1 MRRHRFAIELL
12 ASLFVLLTTSVFAHE
27 ANKDF
32 AAPSEEG
39 AQTMKKFKLP
49 AGLTVDLW
57 AAEPM
62 LAHPVALCVDEKG
75 RVYVSQTFRFSD
87 GISGGGDKDYG
98 ALDMRGHMDWLEQ
111 DLSNKTVED
120 RVAMLKRNMGEKVSL
135 LQRNPERVQF
145 LEDKDGDG
153 KADSS
158 TIFSEDFKEI
168 ADGAAE
174 GILAYKGNVYFT
186 NIPHLWLLR
195 DENGDGKA
203 DVKKSLAYGFGPRIA
218 FLGHDLHGLVI
229 GPDRK
234 LYYSVGDRGYHVE
247 QNGKVWHG
255 HEWGAVF
262 RSELDGSNFEVFCTG
277 LRNPQELAFDD
288 YGNLWTADNNA
299 DKGDPARWVYLVEGG
314 DSGWRGGYQYIS
326 WPNNLGP
333 WLSEKLCH
341 PPFDGQAAFIVPPVG
356 TIGAGPSGLC
366 YYPGTGLDDSY
377 KGHFF
382 ECDFRGES
390 GGVWDLSH
398 QALGAGF
405 KMNESKQFF
414 WNVQATDI
422 CFAPDGSM
430 LSSVW
435 VGGIGKG
442 GKGRIYK
449 IRDPK
454 FEKDPVVLEVKKLL
468 GEGFDKRSVEELTK
482 LLGHKDQRV
491 RQEAQFALVDKGDAK
506 SFATAL
512 ASTEPMVRIQAIWGL
527 GVLARAKPAGID
539 GLVVPLLKDKE
550 LEVRVQALRVLGD
563 LNAKAATGDCVAL
576 LKDENARARY
586 FAAMALGKLGAKE
599 SIPAIAEML
608 RGDSKDPWLRHS
620 VIFAFEK
627 LADDGA
633 LATLAKDENTQVRL
647 AACVAMR
654 RLGKAQIAEFLNDKD
669 PLVVLEAARAIAEVP
684 IDAALPALAA
694 MLPKAVKETDE
705 KLMPRMVS
713 ACNKLG
719 KTEHAEALAEFA
731 AKNDL
736 PEKPRTMALK
746 LLLKWA
752 KPDGKD
758 SINGL
763 WRPLAERDGNVA
775 REALKKR
782 IDTLLASNGMVKDAV
797 CDAVEAYKITEA
809 GAPLLATVSDEKQQA
824 AARAR
829 ALKALAA
836 IGDAKTGEALEIALK
851 AKEDLVRKEAQRI
864 KAQMKPNEGAA
875 VLAEIL
881 NKKESSQAEKQGALQ
896 TLAGLKDAKA
906 DTLSGEWLKKLNAGQ
921 TPEELQLEILE
932 AAAGRAALKDEI
944 AKYQAGLKADDL
956 VKDYRDTLK
965 GGDLAAGK
973 KVFIEKTEAQC
984 MRCHRIGSD
993 GGEAGPQLGDI
1004 GKRTT
1009 REYILESIVA
1019 PNHKIAAG
1027 FETLIVK
1034 LTDGKIHV
1042 GIKKGETETE
1052 LDLLCP
1058 PDTRVKVSKK
1068 MIAST
1073 KTGPSSMPED
1083 LVKLLTKRDLRNL
1096 VEFLASQK

>member
-1 MRRHRFAIELL
+1 MGRVLTTM
-12 ASLFVLLTTSVFAHE
+12 LFGLLLTGTLVAHE
-27 ANKDF
+27 AKPAF

-39 AQTMKKFKLP
+39 AQTMRKFKLP

-135 LQRNPERVQF
+135 LQRNPERIQF
-145 LEDKDGDG
+145 IEDKDGDG
-153 KADSS
+153 KADAS
-158 TIFSEDFKEI
+158 TIFSEDFKDI

-174 GILAYKGNVYFT
+174 GILAYKGNLYFT

-314 DSGWRGGYQYIS
+314 DSGWRGGYQYIT

-341 PPFDGQAAFIVPPVG
+341 PPFEGQAAFVVPPVG

-390 GGVWDLSH
+390 GGVWDISH

-422 CFAPDGSM
+422 CFAPDGSI

-468 GEGFDKRSVEELTK
+468 GEGFEQRPVDELAK

-491 RQEAQFALVDKGDAK
+491 RQEAQFALADKGDVK
-506 SFATAL
+506 TFAGLLTAN
-512 ASTEPMVRIQAIWGL
+512 EPIVRIHALWGL
-527 GVLARAKPAGID
+527 GVLARKNPAGIEA
-539 GLVVPLLKDKE
+539 VVAPSLKDKE
-550 LEVRVQALRVLGD
+550 LEVRVQALRVLAEV
-563 LNAKAATGDCVAL
+563 NAKGSQSEFVQV
-576 LKDENARARY
+576 LKDESPRVRY
-586 FAAMALGKLGAKE
+586 FAAMALAKIGAKDAV
-599 SIPAIAEML
+599 SAIAEMI
-608 RGDSKDPWLRHS
+608 RSDAAKDPWLRHS
-620 VIFAFEK
+620 AIFAFEK
-627 LADDGA
+627 LADDAA
-633 LATLAKDENTQVRL
+633 LATLMKDTNTQVRL
-647 AACVAMR
+647 AACVAQR
-654 RLGKAQIAEFLNDKD
+654 RQGKAQITELLNDKD
-669 PLVVLEAARAIAEVP
+669 SLVVLEAARAIAEVP
-684 IDAALPALAA
+684 IEAALPALAE
-694 MLPKAVKETDE
+694 MLGKVTKDTDE
-705 KLMPRMVS
+705 KLMPRIVS
-713 ACNKLG
+713 ANNKLG

-775 REALKKR
+775 REALRKR
-782 IDTLLASNGMVKDAV
+782 IELLLASNGMVKDAV
-797 CDAVEAYKITEA
+797 CDAVEAYKIAEA
-809 GAPLLATVSDEKQQA
+809 GAPLMAIVSDEKQPA
-824 AARAR
+824 ASRAR
-829 ALKALAA
+829 ALKALAG
-836 IGDAKTGEALEIALK
+836 IGDTKIAAAVEIALK

-864 KAQMKPNEGAA
+864 KAQLKPNEGAS

-896 TLAGLKDAKA
+896 TLAGLKDANA
-906 DTLSGEWLKKLNAGQ
+906 DVLAGEWLKKLNAGQ
-921 TPEELQLEILE
+921 APDEMQLEILE

-944 AKYQAGLKADDL
+944 AKYQAALKADDTI
-956 VKDYRDTLK
+956 KDYRDTLK
-965 GGDLAAGK
+965 GGDVVAGK

-993 GGEAGPQLGDI
+993 GGEAGPQLSDI

-1042 GIKKGETETE
+1042 GIKKSETDAE
-1052 LDLLCP
+1052 LELLCP
-1058 PDTRVKVSKK
+1058 PDTRVKVAKK